1 MHPTQ
6 PERSEF
12 AHLLAGIQER
22 VHLSYQQVADAAGV
36 NRSQVWRWVNSG
48 SAPGYEAVRLLAA
61 HLIAEYPK
69 VADDAARLLPAAGY
83 QTPPVA
89 APPQLAAVSVTPLTF
104 ERGPDDIF
112 PDMTP
117 AMTAKVDA
125 QVPAIDYLVG
135 RAAEDGPLTGARI
148 FPASPHEAERWD
160 HLAELGYT
168 PWQLIRL
175 MAVGRV
181 RDDERRA
188 GDQPAR
194 LRKALNPV

>member
-69 VADDAARLLPAAGY
+69 VADDAARLLPAAG
-83 QTPPVA
+83 
-89 APPQLAAVSVTPLTF
+89 
-104 ERGPDDIF
+104 
-112 PDMTP
+112 
-117 AMTAKVDA
+117 
-125 QVPAIDYLVG
+125 
-135 RAAEDGPLTGARI
+135 
-148 FPASPHEAERWD
+148 
-160 HLAELGYT
+160 
-168 PWQLIRL
+168 
-175 MAVGRV
+175 
-181 RDDERRA
+181 
-188 GDQPAR
+188 
-194 LRKALNPV
+194 